1 MRLIN
6 KVAIV
11 TGASNGIGKE
21 IALGFAREGADVAV
35 GYANGKARAEA
46 VVAEIEAMGRRA
58 ITFQMDIAK
67 AEDAQRV
74 VDETMEAF
82 GRVDILVNNA
92 GSRDPAPVDECPP
105 EVYHNAVNSNL
116 RGLFTAVKAV
126 TPIMIKQGGGKI
138 INVSSLLG
146 LRNCNAG
153 RIGYC
158 STKRGIEAMT
168 RAMAAELGPYHIYV
182 NSIAPG
188 TIETNMGGL
197 GALFTDEVVR
207 ERSKYI
213 PLRFR
218 GAPEM
223 LVGPALF
230 LASADSDYVTGT
242 CVIVDGGWCAVD

>member
-1 MRLIN
+1 MRLEN
-6 KVAIV
+6 KVAII
-11 TGASNGIGKE
+11 TGASNGIGRE
-21 IALGFAREGADVAV
+21 IALGFAREGANVAV
-35 GYANGKARAEA
+35 GYAGGKERAEA
-46 VVAEIEAMGRRA
+46 VAAQIREMGRQA
-58 ITFQMDIAK
+58 TVFQMDIAK
-67 AEDAQRV
+67 PEDAQRV
-74 VDETMEAF
+74 VDETMAAF
-82 GRVDILVNNA
+82 GRIDILVNNA
-92 GSRDPAPVDECPP
+92 GSRDPAPVDECTPG
-105 EVYHNAVNSNL
+105 VYHHAVDSNL
-116 RGLFTAVKAV
+116 RGLFAAVKAV
-126 TPIMIKQGGGKI
+126 TPIMIKEGGGKI

-168 RAMAAELGPYHIYV
+168 RAMAAELGPNHIYV

-197 GALFTDEVVR
+197 GALFTDEVIK
-207 ERSKYI
+207 ERSKFI

-218 GAPEM
+218 GEPEM

-230 LASADSDYVTGT
+230 LASSDSDYVTGT